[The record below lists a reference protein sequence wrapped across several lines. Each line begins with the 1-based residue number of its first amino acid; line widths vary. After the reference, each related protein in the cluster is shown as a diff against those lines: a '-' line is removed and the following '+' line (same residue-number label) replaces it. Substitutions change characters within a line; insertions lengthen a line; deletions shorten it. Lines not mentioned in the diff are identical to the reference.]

1 MTDWRDR
8 GMPVSRFALVRK
20 IGQLKPEF
28 LEKTSTACLM
38 CVLRFLS
45 ANNLAHRVWTHTAQ
59 CPPDEVHKD
68 AKSHLVLAVPKCVGP
83 TRDLRFVLNMDQTN
97 SKFGNLPSHTID
109 QRGARTIN
117 MHTGTD
123 D

>member
-1 MTDWRDR
+1 
-8 GMPVSRFALVRK
+8 
-20 IGQLKPEF
+20 
-28 LEKTSTACLM
+28 M

-45 ANNLAHRVWTHTAQ
+45 ANNLVHCVATHKAQ

-83 TRDLRFVLNMDQTN
+83 TCDLRFVLNMNQTN

-109 QRGARTIN
+109 QCGAHTIN

>member
-1 MTDWRDR
+1 MY
-8 GMPVSRFALVRK
+8 
-20 IGQLKPEF
+20 F
-28 LEKTSTACLM
+28 LNTTGTS
-38 CVLRFLS
+38 
-45 ANNLAHRVWTHTAQ
+45 
-59 CPPDEVHKD
+59 HK
-68 AKSHLVLAVPKCVGP
+68 HLTIVLAVPKCVGP